1 MSDTITDLV
10 KSVPYDAGKDILSGH
25 IRNVMDML

>member
-10 KSVPYDAGKDILSGH
+10 KSVTSDAGKGILSGY